1 LKPIIDK
8 AEVAIDFPDKTY
20 FGTFGRNS
28 VFDVACDGERVRLRL
43 SHPGTDQRTAEIHVH
58 YYLLADILGPLN
70 SNGGWGGGLP
80 AHNGGQGKGSGG
92 GEIDDPGLP
101 AHNADNV
108 KPPPTAQFIP
118 GNPENPIAGNRIPPK
133 IHGPNPGPIPL
144 KDPRTQ

>member
-1 LKPIIDK
+1 MTSLRSICAAAALASLAIAPACPAHAGNPP
-8 AEVAIDFPDKTY
+8 AEYEP
-20 FGTFGRNS
+20 
-28 VFDVACDGERVRLRL
+28 
-43 SHPGTDQRTAEIHVH
+43 
-58 YYLLADILGPLN
+58 N

-80 AHNGGQGKGSGG
+80 AHNGGQGQGSGG

-118 GNPENPIAGNRIPPK
+118 GNPETPISGNRIPPK

-144 KDPRTQ
+144 GDPRTQ